1 MTEYRTI
8 RTDVPPVLAIE
19 DGRLVVKFVAGE
31 LTVIAGVGDG
41 RWFFDQVI
49 AKLVEPALL
58 AQYQTTR
65 FVAPN
70 D

>member
-8 RTDVPPVLAIE
+8 RTAVPPVLAVE
-19 DGRLVVKFVAGE
+19 DGRLVVKLVAGE

-41 RWFFDQVI
+41 RWFFDQVV
-49 AKLVEPALL
+49 AKLVDPALL
-58 AQYQTTR
+58 AQHEATR
-65 FVAPN
+65 FAAPN